1 MFSPLNIFFIMYDLL
16 EQAFVIS
23 GSFLLF
29 FLLSKVLFMMNVRC
43 YNRRLR
49 TGVTSART
57 TSAVTLLDIFL
68 DKYDCSFLF
77 CNYFFYELSYT
88 CKVIHSVVLPLAFI
102 LVLLRELGTACSS
115 PHLPTFTEVINST
128 TLNCNKGYH
137 RLVYSGFTS
146 LVI

>member
-1 MFSPLNIFFIMYDLL
+1 M
-16 EQAFVIS
+16 
-23 GSFLLF
+23 
-29 FLLSKVLFMMNVRC
+29 MMNVRC